1 MKPQHRYIYEKATWK
16 MEIEG
21 NAQKI
26 AHDSEQSAYSETK
39 QINNTNE
46 KHNQKRE
53 SINPKPKTK
62 MKSASLFGI
71 KMLFMRVVF
80 PSNNILCLLWTH
92 TDSTLRPRVRECG
105 RAENRESDSNKHSQL
120 SQANQPKCRNLLTM
134 PIEIRNDKRRNIL
147 TVVA

>member
-1 MKPQHRYIYEKATWK
+1 MIMNLQVQKRARARMKPQHRYIYEKATWK

-26 AHDSEQSAYSETK
+26 AHDFEQSAYSETK

-92 TDSTLRPRVRECG
+92 THTAHSDQECESVGERKIG
-105 RAENRESDSNKHSQL
+105 RAIRISIPNSVKLTNRN
-120 SQANQPKCRNLLTM
+120 A
-134 PIEIRNDKRRNIL
+134 EIY
-147 TVVA
+147 